1 MAERT
6 YEEIRKFW
14 DTNITYLKGV
24 GPTKAVYLQK
34 FLNVTTFEDLLF
46 LFPKRY
52 KDKSRFTAPEEII
65 FAVNKEVLLQGILKN
80 FKELGRARKKYWEA
94 ELIMERQI
102 RIKLRWFKMY
112 PFIAENIRKNLN
124 KEILLYGKPTYYGR
138 QLSINH
144 PEIYSVSSQEE
155 MLKIKRLHPVYTS
168 REDLIKRGLS
178 SKRIQELVGNLFQKA
193 EGYFYEIIPEDILD
207 TYYLKKRKEAFRLI
221 HFPAT
226 VVEAEKGLE
235 RFKFEE
241 IFLLQ
246 ILLQQRKRFLR
257 RNFQAPA
264 CPVIGE
270 LFRTFYKNYVPF
282 DLTNA
287 QKRVVKEI
295 RKDMSRNEP
304 MSRLVQGDVG
314 SGKTMVAFLSCLI
327 ALDNG
332 LQCAIMAP
340 TEVLANQ
347 HYEKLFKS
355 FVPMGI
361 PVRLLTGSMTK
372 AQKKDVKNSLKL
384 GTVKV
389 VIGTHALIQE
399 DVVFKNLGLVVVDEQ
414 HKFGVL
420 QRASL
425 GKKGND
431 LHPHMLYLTA
441 TPIPRTM
448 AIAFYGDLDVSVI
461 DEMPPGRKPVK
472 TRILTEAQR
481 LELLGW
487 LRKKIKEGNQ
497 VYIVFPLVE
506 ESEKLDLQSAVEGY
520 EKLQDY
526 FKEFKVGLVH
536 GKMKPAEKDKI
547 MQEFKAGNIHI
558 LVSTTVIEVGVD
570 VPKANIMIIENAER
584 FGLSQL
590 HQLRGRVG
598 RGGNQAYTF
607 LMTTKNLQGDAKTRL
622 QTMERTTD
630 GFEIAKIDLEIR
642 GPGDF
647 LGTKQSGLPEFR
659 WADFVRDEQIF
670 NKAKISAQHLIEA
683 DPELASQPFLRKFLT
698 DYVKKYNLEHL
709 VP

>member
-1 MAERT
+1 MA
-6 YEEIRKFW
+6 YSYDEIRKFW
-14 DTNITYLKGV
+14 ETNITYLKGV

-34 FLNVTTFEDLLF
+34 YLNITSFEDLIF

-52 KDKSRFTAPEEII
+52 KDKSRLTPPEELI
-65 FAVNKEVLLQGILKN
+65 FAVNKEVLLRGTLKN
-80 FKELGRARKKYWEA
+80 FKQVPARKKKFWEA
-94 ELIMERQI
+94 DFVMERKI
-102 RIKLRWFKMY
+102 RVKLRWFKM
-112 PFIAENIRKNLN
+112 FQFVSENIQKNLN
-124 KEILLYGKPTYYGR
+124 KEVLIYGKPTYYGK

-144 PEIYSVSSQEE
+144 PEIYSCNSQEDL
-155 MLKIKRLHPVYTS
+155 LKIKRLHPVYTT

-178 SKRIQELVGNLFQKA
+178 SKKIQELIGNLLKKA
-193 EGYFYEIIPEDILD
+193 EGYFYEIIPSEILE
-207 TYYLKKRKEAFRLI
+207 TYFLKTREEAFRLI
-221 HFPAT
+221 HFPST
-226 VVEAEKGLE
+226 LQDAEKGLE

-246 ILLQQRKRFLR
+246 ILLQQRRRFFR
-257 RNFQAPA
+257 RQFKAPA
-264 CPVIGE
+264 CPVVGE
-270 LFRTFYKNYVPF
+270 LFHKFYENYLPF
-282 DLTNA
+282 ELTNA

-295 RKDMSRNEP
+295 RKDMRREEP

-347 HYEKLFKS
+347 HYAKLLKS

-361 PVRLLTGSMTK
+361 SVRLLTGSMTK
-372 AQKKDVKNSLKL
+372 AQKKAVKSGLKL
-384 GTVKV
+384 GTIQV
-389 VIGTHALIQE
+389 VVGTHALIQE
-399 DVVFKNLGLVVVDEQ
+399 DVEFKNLGLVVVDEQ

-425 GKKGND
+425 GKKGKNF
-431 LHPHMLYLTA
+431 HPHMLYLTA

-448 AIAFYGDLDVSVI
+448 AIAFYGDLDVSTI

-472 TRILTEAQR
+472 TRVITESRR
-481 LELLGW
+481 LELYGW
-487 LRKKIKEGNQ
+487 LRKKIREGNQ

-520 EKLQDY
+520 QRLQEY
-526 FKEFKVGLVH
+526 FREFKVGLVH
-536 GKMKPAEKDKI
+536 GKMRPAEKDKV
-547 MQEFKAGNIHI
+547 MQDFKEGKLHI

-598 RGGNQAYTF
+598 RGGEQAYTF
-607 LMTTKNLQGDAKTRL
+607 LMTGKKMQGDAKVRL
-622 QTMERTTD
+622 ETMERTTD
-630 GFEIAKIDLEIR
+630 GFEIARIDLELR

-670 NKAKISAQHLIEA
+670 SKAKVSAKHLIEA
-683 DPELASQPFLRKFLT
+683 DPELKSQPFLRKFLW
-698 DYVKKYNLEHL
+698 DYIKKYNLEHL